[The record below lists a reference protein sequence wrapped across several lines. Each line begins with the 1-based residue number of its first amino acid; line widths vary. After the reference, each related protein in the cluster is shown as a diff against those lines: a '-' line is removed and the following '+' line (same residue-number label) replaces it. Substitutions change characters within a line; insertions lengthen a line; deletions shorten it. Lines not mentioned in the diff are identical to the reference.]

1 MDKIKLTQYVKIGV
15 WLVLRSSLPS
25 THPES
30 YYQQIKSKG
39 LIPEEFGV
47 FPTKKEILRLL

>member
-47 FPTKKEILRLL
+47 FPTNKEILRLL